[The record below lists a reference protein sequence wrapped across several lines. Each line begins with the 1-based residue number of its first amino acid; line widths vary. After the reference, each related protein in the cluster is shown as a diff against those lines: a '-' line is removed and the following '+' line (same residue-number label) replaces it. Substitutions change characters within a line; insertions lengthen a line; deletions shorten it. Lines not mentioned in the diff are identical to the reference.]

1 MRNVNASLVPLDT
14 FAPANAEKFVEW
26 ARTQRDETSLDAAVI
41 GYPRTCMLTATDD
54 DVLIGAIPVHPVL
67 MLESF
72 LHAPDLSKGALALAL
87 RHIHELIV
95 RIMRSTGMHEA
106 YFLTRRADLAL
117 LAVRHGGWTECLHD
131 PARETWL
138 MKLKL
143 LDNKC
148 T

>member
-1 MRNVNASLVPLDT
+1 MRSVSASLVPLDT
-14 FAPANAEKFVEW
+14 FAPANAERFVEW
-26 ARTQRDETSLDAAVI
+26 ARTQRHETSLDPAVI

-72 LHAPDLSKGALALAL
+72 LHAPGLTRGQLAIALL
-87 RHIHELIV
+87 RIHEMV
-95 RIMRSTGMHEA
+95 TRVMRSTGMHEA

-117 LAVRHGGWTECLHD
+117 LAVKHGGWTECLHD

-138 MKLKL
+138 MKLTL